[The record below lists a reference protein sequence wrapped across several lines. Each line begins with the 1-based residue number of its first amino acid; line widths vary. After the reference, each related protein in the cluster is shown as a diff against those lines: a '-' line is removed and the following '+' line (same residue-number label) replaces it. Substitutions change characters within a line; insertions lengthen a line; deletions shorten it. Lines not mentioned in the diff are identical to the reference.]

1 MRQIM
6 KMTFLSKIMDKL
18 GRRRVITDRDGKVP
32 YLIRYYLFLKERKRF
47 PFNITLHKVLVSDEP
62 TLHDHPWGYATFILK
77 GGYWE
82 HIPIISKEGAVVGAT
97 RVWRGP
103 GHFRKRS
110 ADDLHWL
117 ELAKDSDGN
126 EIPCWSLFFM
136 GRKVKEWGFMRFVQ
150 VKDVKKIH
158 EAGYRWIHNEE
169 YLARGAKDD

>member
-1 MRQIM
+1 M
-6 KMTFLSKIMDKL
+6 LLWLLDKL
-18 GRRRVITDRDGKVP
+18 
-32 YLIRYYLFLKERKRF
+32 ERKRTIYDREGKIPYLDRYYIFLKDRKNF

-82 HIPIISKEGAVVGAT
+82 HIPIISNEGFVVGST

-117 ELAKDSDGN
+117 ELAKDADGN

-136 GRKVKEWGFMRFVQ
+136 GRKVKEWCFMRFVQ

-158 EAGYRWIHNEE
+158 EAGYRWIHHEE
-169 YLARGAKDD
+169 YLARGAKD

>member
-1 MRQIM
+1 MM
-6 KMTFLSKIMDKL
+6 NFLSKIMDKL

-32 YLIRYYLFLKERKRF
+32 YLIRYYLFLKERKNF
-47 PFNITLHKVLVSDEP
+47 PFNVTLHKVLVSDEP

-82 HIPIISKEGAVVGAT
+82 HIPIISNEGFVVGST

-103 GHFRKRS
+103 GHFRIRG

-117 ELAKDSDGN
+117 ELPKDDKGN

-136 GRKVKEWGFMRFVQ
+136 GRKKKEWGFVRFVQ
-150 VKDVKKIH
+150 Y
-158 EAGYRWIHNEE
+158 EGYRWIHNED
-169 YLARGAKDD
+169 YLARGAKND

>member
-1 MRQIM
+1 MFSRIM
-6 KMTFLSKIMDKL
+6 KLL
-18 GRRRVITDRDGKVP
+18 GRRRVIRDRNNGDP
-32 YLIRYYLFLKERKRF
+32 YLVRFYVFLKDRKNF

-62 TLHDHPWGYATFILK
+62 TLHDHPWSYATFIIK

-82 HIPIISKEGAVVGAT
+82 HIPVISREGFVVGAT

-117 ELAKDSDGN
+117 ELAKDADGN

-136 GRKVKEWGFMRFVQ
+136 GRKVKEWGFVRFVRAI
-150 VKDVKKIH
+150 DVDNMYD
-158 EAGYRWIHNEE
+158 AGYRWIHNEE